1 MSINTQDIKKEEKQ
15 YWLIF
20 LALLALN
27 AFVLLS
33 RGIHILFWIG
43 IFAAFTVV
51 ISFFMH
57 LKSEKKAVQATI
69 AVAILSVIGMVVL
82 ILGSYYSVPEG
93 TQYINY
99 QVQPKP
105 AATHE
110 ATAHHGS

>member
-20 LALLALN
+20 FGLLALN
-27 AFVLLS
+27 LFVLLT
-33 RGIHILFWIG
+33 RGVHILFWLG
-43 IFAAFTVV
+43 IFTAFTVV

-57 LKSEKKAVQATI
+57 LKSEKKAIQATI
-69 AVAILSVIGMVVL
+69 AVAVLSVIGMVVL

-99 QVQPKP
+99 DFQPRP
-105 AATHE
+105 VHVEQPHHE
-110 ATAHHGS
+110 S